1 MASTVRAIWRFAA
14 EPGLTTIAA
23 VIGLE
28 TWLAFHRSTDLPEF
42 AAFPLLDDPD
52 GRELLAE
59 YFRDHLRIAAAAGTG
74 VVLEAPTWR
83 ANFDWGTP
91 TRLMTPPRSTGA
103 IAIQWRSCGASRG
116 APGDRSHRNGGTK
129 AEMREDAV
137 LPVGAGRT
145 RQGAGGRTLP
155 SGLDETAPG
164 RRRKPSG
171 GWSSCSPRGAGP
183 RQLGGGA
190 IPIRRV
196 AGPARR
202 VNIEGLR
209 VEIGSK
215 RQQRRPL
222 VESGARVPVSA
233 CRSQLWPARW
243 SGSYTTAR
251 GSNGAGGKTGP
262 EADQA
267 TAEDEAPTRRLD
279 HSGRRP
285 ASRPAL
291 GVAIQLGDTNDFL
304 VVLLS
309 SPVRFMLVHDPSRT
323 STARLGGG
331 RFWTILLPFRQTS
344 RPRGNIL
351 ARPHG
356 RWKRVGD
363 DRPGALKA
371 RLTRSLAC

>member
-1 MASTVRAIWRFAA
+1 MVKHQLAQPVHRGPRAQCRNPVPPHLPAAADRAVDLCGHATPHGEHGRAIWRFAA

-59 YFRDHLRIAAAAGTG
+59 YFRDHLRIAAAAAAGTG

-190 IPIRRV
+190 IPIRHV

-215 RQQRRPL
+215 R
-222 VESGARVPVSA
+222 VGGAGARFRLQITALA
-233 CRSQLWPARW
+233 CQ
-243 SGSYTTAR
+243 
-251 GSNGAGGKTGP
+251 
-262 EADQA
+262 
-267 TAEDEAPTRRLD
+267 
-279 HSGRRP
+279 
-285 ASRPAL
+285 
-291 GVAIQLGDTNDFL
+291 
-304 VVLLS
+304 VVREL
-309 SPVRFMLVHDPSRT
+309 H
-323 STARLGGG
+323 
-331 RFWTILLPFRQTS
+331 
-344 RPRGNIL
+344 
-351 ARPHG
+351 
-356 RWKRVGD
+356 
-363 DRPGALKA
+363 DRPGL
-371 RLTRSLAC
+371 